1 MLLNNYCILQCN
13 YNNHQHQSSLSLLLT
28 HQFLTSIIITE
39 RSRHSQLN
47 ISFVNVVDGRVEATL
62 VVVCERYYE
71 GISNIIPDD

>member
-13 YNNHQHQSSLSLLLT
+13 YNNHQHLSLQLT
-28 HQFLTSIIITE
+28 HQFLTSIIITG

>member
-13 YNNHQHQSSLSLLLT
+13 YNNHQHQSSLSL
-28 HQFLTSIIITE
+28 QFVTSIIITE